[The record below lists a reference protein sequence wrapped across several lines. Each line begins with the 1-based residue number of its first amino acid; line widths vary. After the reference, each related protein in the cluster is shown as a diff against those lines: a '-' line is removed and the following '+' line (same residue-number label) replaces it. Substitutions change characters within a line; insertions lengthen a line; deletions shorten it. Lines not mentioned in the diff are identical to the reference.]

1 MLTPSDWVGSSARA
15 EYTYC
20 NSLCLCHVT
29 IDDGNSGLNRWADKD
44 DNVLGLASREA
55 LHERGQ
61 GPLNAVFLVNP
72 RTIPF
77 NGLRICLELGPSVD
91 VVCFGPASKVR
102 RGDTD
107 LWIMPNP
114 FHLTSTV
121 ISVHVDD
128 AVLS

>member
-1 MLTPSDWVGSSARA
+1 MIM
-15 EYTYC
+15 
-20 NSLCLCHVT
+20 SLALLLEKRCM
-29 IDDGNSGLNRWADKD
+29 
-44 DNVLGLASREA
+44 NVVRV
-55 LHERGQ
+55 
-61 GPLNAVFLVNP
+61 PLNAVFLVNP

-91 VVCFGPASKVR
+91 VVCFGLASKVR